1 MGFRYI
7 IILSFCVFVIGVSVL
22 TDTHTL
28 LSHLFQSKGAERK
41 HRNDAKQI
49 QKLSQ
54 QEKVPTLQQP
64 IRTSYFGHVTGYHPF
79 RDQYFLFRSVP
90 AT

>member
-7 IILSFCVFVIGVSVL
+7 IVILRARNWCECTG
-22 TDTHTL
+22 THIL

-54 QEKVPTLQQP
+54 QEKVVTLQQP
-64 IRTSYFGHVTGYHPF
+64 IRANYLGHVSSYQPI
-79 RDQYFLFRSVP
+79 RDQYFME
-90 AT
+90 